1 MGGGLLSEIDL
12 DYGWRMDLIQSLP
25 DRTKYMLQQFIPLTD
40 RVFSDG
46 AFFFRHHEVVAI

>member
-12 DYGWRMDLIQSLP
+12 DYGWRRDLIQSLP
-25 DRTKYMLQQFIPLTD
+25 DRTKYMLQQFISLTD

-46 AFFFRHHEVVAI
+46 TFFFCHHEVVAI

>member
-12 DYGWRMDLIQSLP
+12 DYGWRMGLIQSLP

-46 AFFFRHHEVVAI
+46 TFFFRHHEVVAI